1 MRRFVLAL
9 LSTAAIAAAVT
20 STQAQIAPQPL
31 VPLTMTSQPGPR
43 IFRSSH
49 EGIFDGRELSYTAE
63 VSETII
69 KDIATGKP
77 TASLFATSYVAT
89 TPTGKPRPV
98 IFAFNGGPGAS
109 AVFLQF
115 GALGPKIVS
124 DIGHPDRG
132 LIDNP
137 RSPLAVADLVFLDMP
152 ETGYSHILPD
162 GQKSAF
168 ASVDGDSAAM
178 SRMAVTWL
186 QSHGRLN
193 APVYIYGES
202 YGTMRAVAM
211 ARDLARGQPAIKVAG
226 LMLGGNSLGYFQ
238 KGQMPDILYA
248 ANALPMMAS
257 VAWYHGRI
265 DNKGQ
270 TWQQA
275 VDKARLFAR
284 TDYIAALMQGYEL
297 TEAER
302 DRVIA
307 RLPALIGLP
316 AENFTGRNSI
326 VPADFQAE
334 LLADRHL
341 VVDGDDGRITHP
353 AGERESLTQML
364 ALYDKLMADY
374 AATQIGVTGLGA
386 YHGFNTVLNPGWN
399 YYTSGAMALDVTL
412 ADEMKAD
419 PSLRVMLVQGRF
431 DTLTTIGNSEYIMR
445 QAKLDRSRYSIAYYD
460 GGHRLIAQPEVLD
473 AISTFVTQR

>member
-1 MRRFVLAL
+1 MKCFVRSL
-9 LSTAAIAAAVT
+9 LTTAALATAVT
-20 STQAQIAPQPL
+20 GAAAQIAPQPL

-43 IFRSSH
+43 IFRTSH
-49 EGIFDGRELSYTAE
+49 VGIFSGKKLSYTAE

-77 TASLFATSYVAT
+77 TASLFATSYVVSSAD
-89 TPTGKPRPV
+89 GKRRPV

-124 DIGHPDRG
+124 DMGHPDRG
-132 LIDNP
+132 LVDNP

-162 GQKSAF
+162 GQKRAF

-178 SRMAVTWL
+178 SRMVVTWL

-211 ARDLARGQPAIKVAG
+211 ARDLARGEPAIKVDG

-270 TWQQA
+270 TWKQA

-297 TEAER
+297 TQAER

-316 AENFTGRNSI
+316 AENFIRRNSI
-326 VPADFQAE
+326 VPADFNAE

-341 VVDGDDGRITHP
+341 AVDGDDGRITHP
-353 AGERESLTQML
+353 AGEQESLRQML
-364 ALYDKLMADY
+364 ALYDKLMGDY
-374 AATQIGVTGLGA
+374 AATQIGVAGLGA
-386 YHGFNTVLNPGWN
+386 YHALNPVLNPEWN

-412 ADEMKAD
+412 AEEMKAD
-419 PSLRVMLVQGRF
+419 PALRVMLVQGRF

-460 GGHRLIAQPEVLD
+460 GGHQLIAQPEILD
-473 AISTFVTQR
+473 AICAFVTQH